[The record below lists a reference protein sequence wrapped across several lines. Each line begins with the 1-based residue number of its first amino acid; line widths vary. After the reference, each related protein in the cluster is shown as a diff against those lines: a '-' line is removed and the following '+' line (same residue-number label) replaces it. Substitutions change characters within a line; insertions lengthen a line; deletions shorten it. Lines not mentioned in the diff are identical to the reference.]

1 MDTPHHKGERNMAIT
16 TTWSVTDMTHVD
28 ADGGVIKAYWSC
40 VATSDTTFV
49 YTASEGGKLICTYD
63 ASAAKFIK
71 YADLKESDVLGWIWT
86 SLIEDEETAAEAKA
100 RIEANRTARVQN
112 QINRAAFT
120 SAGVPW

>member
-1 MDTPHHKGERNMAIT
+1 MAIT

-40 VATSDTTFV
+40 VATSDTNPS

-63 ASAAKFIK
+63 ASAAGYIA
-71 YADLKESDVLGWIWT
+71 YADLNEADVLSWIWT
-86 SLIEDEETAAEAKA
+86 SLIQDEETAAEAKA

-112 QINRAAFT
+112 QIDRAAFT
-120 SAGVPW
+120 STGVPWAA